1 MSIDHGHRILA
12 EVRAAGDR
20 HTALNAM
27 RKIRG
32 CLGLLGKVTGEID
45 GPEHTAD
52 PQPLFSLP
60 EGSYSGVTVG
70 IQADEVVSDLGP
82 QSKLEGMEMGRAD
95 PN

>member
-1 MSIDHGHRILA
+1 MPKALAKAQEAEEIARGGSLLEETEMSIDHGHRILA

-32 CLGLLGKVTGEID
+32 CLGLFGKVTGEID

-60 EGSYSGVTVG
+60 EEAIPG
-70 IQADEVVSDLGP
+70 
-82 QSKLEGMEMGRAD
+82 
-95 PN
+95 